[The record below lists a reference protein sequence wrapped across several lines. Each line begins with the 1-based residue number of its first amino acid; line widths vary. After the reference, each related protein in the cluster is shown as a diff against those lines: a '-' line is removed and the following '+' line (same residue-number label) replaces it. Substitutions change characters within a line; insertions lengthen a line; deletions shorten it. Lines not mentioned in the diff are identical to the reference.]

1 MRMAKKNRLRLED
14 TGSEREEKYDSFTL
28 AERRSQLRFRIFLIL
43 LSLLFLTL
51 IGGGLYY
58 YYFYK
63 NKGGPLGFEDSD
75 GKGDSLLERLLPNR
89 EKPLK
94 PEYRYY
100 TPEKSLFSP
109 KLKQAIY
116 HYRAKELRQ
125 ASTFFEEIIN
135 GAAPNKEKAIA
146 LIYLGLIAMER
157 ERYEL
162 ARHQFLRALGYDS
175 QSPGALVNLAI
186 LENILNNYSA
196 AREYA
201 LRARK
206 LAPEDK
212 QVLLLLGNIL
222 LEGQDA
228 DKAISTY
235 EKAITGLPED
245 ALVYYNL
252 GLSHLQKGN
261 FESALTSF
269 KRVIQKSPTNKTLLV
284 RTQAHIGQLYVSKG
298 NLDLAADY
306 LSKAVQLA
314 PENAKYLYNLGVVY
328 LYKKEPQQ
336 AILYFKR
343 ALEAR
348 ESSPEIFRSLAKAF
362 HRIKQLDLA
371 LDALRRSLYV
381 NPGDLES
388 LFHLG
393 DLQRE
398 TGDIDG
404 AAKSFR
410 KIVNITPGDKNTQE
424 ALRKLALV
432 YLDMERHNSAIDVL
446 ERAIALQAAN
456 PRAYLLLG
464 TIYEKSGR
472 KDLAIEA
479 WKKALRPRSAGLD
492 FILEREEERKIRL
505 ALGDIYRREGLF
517 EESLHQ
523 YKLIK
528 ERNEESPPIADPY
541 LYLEWGRTYT
551 RAKDFKAAIP
561 LFKHV
566 SELKSASIKE
576 KKEAFVELARAYAKL
591 GQSPEYLDEALNNI
605 NKALR
610 LAPQNPENRLTQASI
625 LIQSKKAVN
634 REKALEVLKALS
646 HSENSTAVL
655 GQAYNLMGLAYM
667 GNGEYRRAL
676 NAFSYALQLDPSN
689 REAYRNQQA
698 ASNAYEKSL

>member
-1 MRMAKKNRLRLED
+1 MRPPKKNRLRLED
-14 TGSEREEKYDSFTL
+14 TGLREEDKYESLTL
-28 AERRSQLRFRIFLIL
+28 AERRSRMRFRLFLIFLA
-43 LSLLFLTL
+43 LLFLSL
-51 IGGGLYY
+51 IGSGLYY
-58 YYFYK
+58 YKEKLFGA
-63 NKGGPLGFEDSD
+63 GGLEGEDS
-75 GKGDSLLERLLPNR
+75 SLLDRLLPNR
-89 EKPLK
+89 ESPPK

-100 TPEKSLFSP
+100 RPEGYASP
-109 KLKQAIY
+109 KLKQAVSHY
-116 HYRAKELRQ
+116 HAKELGQ
-125 ASTFFEEIIN
+125 AGALFEEVIN
-135 GAAPNKEKAIA
+135 GAAPDKEKAIA
-146 LIYLGLIAMER
+146 LIYLGVIAMER
-157 ERYEL
+157 GRHEL
-162 ARHQFLRALGYDS
+162 ARHQFLRALRYNA

-186 LENILNNYSA
+186 LENLLNNYSA

-235 EKAITGLPED
+235 EQALSGLPED

-269 KRVIQKSPTNKTLLV
+269 KRAIQKSPVNRTLQV
-284 RTQAHIGQLYVSKG
+284 RAQAHIGQLYLSKG

-306 LSKAVQLA
+306 LSKAVRLA

-328 LYKKEPQQ
+328 LYKKEPTQ

-343 ALEAR
+343 ALNAR
-348 ESSPEIFRSLAKAF
+348 EGSPQVYRSLAEAF
-362 HRIKQLDLA
+362 RRVEQPGLA
-371 LDALRRSLYV
+371 LDALRRALYV
-381 NPGDLES
+381 NPGDLS
-388 LFHLG
+388 ALFHLG
-393 DLQRE
+393 DLQYE
-398 TGDIDG
+398 TGDLEG
-404 AAKSFR
+404 AAESFR

-464 TIYEKSGR
+464 KVYDKAGR
-472 KDLAIEA
+472 KDLAIQS
-479 WKKALRPRSAGLD
+479 WKKALHPRATGLD
-492 FILEREEERKIRL
+492 FVLERKEERSIRL
-505 ALGDIYRREGLF
+505 ALGDAYRREGLF
-517 EESLHQ
+517 EEALRQ
-523 YKLIK
+523 YSLIK
-528 ERNEESPPIADPY
+528 ERNEESPPLADPY

-551 RAKDFKAAIP
+551 AAGDFKASIP
-561 LFKHV
+561 LFKYV
-566 SELKSASIKE
+566 SELKSASIE
-576 KKEAFVELARAYAKL
+576 ERREAFVGIAKAYSKL
-591 GQSPEYLDEALNNI
+591 GPNEEYMERALNHV

-610 LAPQNPENRLTQASI
+610 LDPQNPEVRLIQASI
-625 LIQSKKAVN
+625 LIQTKIAVN
-634 REKALEVLKALS
+634 REKALEVLKAMS
-646 HSENSTAVL
+646 NSQTSAAVL

-676 NAFSYALQLDPSN
+676 NAFDYALQLDPSN

-698 ASNAYEKSL
+698 AANAYEKGL